1 MFIRA
6 LCALI
11 LSAIGFTPAIGHVT
25 AIHAGVLH
33 ATPGEAPLSEQTIL
47 VEDGRITEIR
57 AGYAEIADATVIDLK
72 DMIVLPGLIDSHVH
86 LSNEWNPNL
95 RLQAVTRSDV
105 MVAFHMLAN
114 AQDALAAGFTT
125 LQDLGSPESIFGVRD
140 AIASGLVPGP
150 RIRAAGR
157 AVSPTG
163 GHGDYHGYRQEILD
177 TIPDYNL
184 CDGAADCR
192 RATREVIKRGADIVK
207 ITATGGVLSN
217 TAAGVERQFFDDE
230 LEAIVQ
236 TAAQM
241 GRKVTAHAHGK
252 SGIDAAVTAGVAS
265 IEHGTYLDRASAA
278 LFRQNNAYLVPTM
291 LAGATVGE
299 WVDQPWLPAPSRAK
313 AAAVGPALVAMVELA
328 HEAGVPIAF
337 GTDTGVSRHGENAR
351 EFALMVAAGMTPTE
365 AIRTATINAADHLD
379 LEEEIGRIAV
389 GFAADI
395 IAVDDDPFE
404 DVTALE
410 DVGFVMARGAVFKD
424 R

>member
-1 MFIRA
+1 MLIRA

-11 LSAIGFTPAIGHVT
+11 VIVGGVAPALGQVT
-25 AIHAGVLH
+25 AIHAGVVH
-33 ATPGEAPLSEQTIL
+33 AVPGEPPLTEQTI
-47 VEDGRITEIR
+47 VIEEGRITEIR
-57 AGYAEIADATVIDLK
+57 AGYAAIEDATVIDLK

-86 LSNEWNPNL
+86 LSNEWNPNV

-114 AQDALAAGFTT
+114 AQKALSAGFTT
-125 LQDLGSPESIFGVRD
+125 LQDLGSPENIFDLRD
-140 AIASGLVPGP
+140 AIAAGLVPGP

-163 GHGDYHGYRQEILD
+163 GHGDSHGYRQEVLD
-177 TIPDYNL
+177 TTPAYNL

-192 RATREVIKRGADIVK
+192 RATRQVIKRGADVVK

-241 GRKVTAHAHGK
+241 SRKVTAHAHGK

-265 IEHGTYLDRASAA
+265 IEHGTFLDRASAA

-299 WVDQPWLPAPSRAK
+299 WVDQPWLPPASRAK

-351 EFALMVAAGMTPTE
+351 EFALLVQAGMTPAE
-365 AIRTATINAADHLD
+365 AIRTATVNAADHMD
-379 LEEEIGRIAV
+379 LEDEIGRIAP

-395 IAVDDDPFE
+395 IAVDGDPFE
-404 DVTALE
+404 DVTELE
-410 DVGFVMARGAVFKD
+410 DVDFVMARGAVFKD
-424 R
+424 D